1 MPTDCN
7 CMTVYD
13 ACKYAREKLEIAGI
27 ENSRFE
33 SMLLVSKCKNITGG
47 ALPAHYADDFGE
59 NLRLSLDSIL
69 NRRLNGEPLQY
80 ILGSWEFYSL
90 DFKVGPGVLIPRP
103 ETELICDEAISY
115 IKKYGFTSAAD
126 LCAGS
131 GCIGIAVA
139 KNTGISVTSY
149 EKYTDAYDYLCKNIA
164 LNLADTVTPVLADI
178 TKCDV
183 LENTYDIILSNPP
196 YIPDTQRGTLQR
208 ELDFEPQSAL
218 FTPDGLEFYRC
229 IRDRWLKSLKS
240 GGALMVEIGVGQCED
255 VKAIFSGRFKDIR
268 SVKDLS
274 GIDRVIIGTHKL

>member
-7 CMTVYD
+7 RMTVYD
-13 ACKYAREKLEIAGI
+13 VCKYAREKLETAGI
-27 ENSRFE
+27 ENARFE
-33 SMLLVSKCKNITGG
+33 SMLLVSKCVGIDRNM
-47 ALPAHYADDFGE
+47 LPAHYNDVFDETLA
-59 NLRLSLDSIL
+59 STLDSCL

-103 ETELICDEAISY
+103 ETELLCDKAISY
-115 IKKYGFTSAAD
+115 IKKHSFTSTAD

-139 KNTGISVTSY
+139 KNTGISVSSY

-164 LNLADTVTPVLADI
+164 LNSAYTVTPVLADI
-178 TKCDV
+178 TECDV
-183 LENTYDIILSNPP
+183 FENKYDIILSNPP
-196 YIPDTQRGTLQR
+196 YIPDIQRGTLQR

-229 IRDRWLKSLKS
+229 IRDRWLKSLKV
-240 GGALMVEIGVGQCED
+240 GGAVMVEIGVGQCDD
-255 VKAIFSGRFKDIR
+255 VKAIFSGYFMNVE

>member
-1 MPTDCN
+1 
-7 CMTVYD
+7 MTVYEVF
-13 ACKYAREKLEIAGI
+13 KKTRSKLEESGV
-27 ENSRFE
+27 ENARFE
-33 SMLLVSKCKNITGG
+33 AMLLVSKCVGIDRNL
-47 ALPAHYADDFGE
+47 LPAHYTDVFDETLA
-59 NLRLSLDSIL
+59 SALDSCL

-90 DFKVGPGVLIPRP
+90 DFEVGPGVLIPRP
-103 ETELICDEAISY
+103 ETELLCDIAISY
-115 IKKYGFTSAAD
+115 IKEYGFTSAAD

-139 KNTGISVTSY
+139 KNTGISVDSY
-149 EKYTDAYDYLCKNIA
+149 EKYPEACNYLDKNIA
-164 LNLADTVTPVLADI
+164 LNSAYTVNPILADI
-178 TKCDV
+178 TECDV
-183 LENTYDIILSNPP
+183 SENNYDIILSNPP
-196 YIPDTQRGTLQR
+196 YIPDIQRGTLQR

-229 IRDRWLKSLKS
+229 IRNRWLKSLKS

-255 VKAIFSGRFKDIR
+255 VRAIFSRCFKDVC

>member
-1 MPTDCN
+1 
-7 CMTVYD
+7 MTVYEVF
-13 ACKYAREKLEIAGI
+13 KKTRSKLEKSGV
-27 ENSRFE
+27 ENARFE
-33 SMLLVSKCKNITGG
+33 AMLLVSKCVGIDRNV
-47 ALPAHYADDFGE
+47 LPAHYTDVFDE
-59 NLRLSLDSIL
+59 RLASSLDSCL

-103 ETELICDEAISY
+103 ETELLCDIAISY
-115 IKKYGFTSAAD
+115 IKEYGFTSAAD

-139 KNTGISVTSY
+139 KNTGISVDSY
-149 EKYTDAYDYLCKNIA
+149 EKYPEACNYLDKNIA
-164 LNLADTVTPVLADI
+164 LNSAYTVNPILADI
-178 TKCDV
+178 TECDV
-183 LENTYDIILSNPP
+183 LENNYDIILSNPP
-196 YIPDTQRGTLQR
+196 YIPDIQRGTLQR

-229 IRDRWLKSLKS
+229 IRNRWLKSLKS

-255 VKAIFSGRFKDIR
+255 VRAIFSRYFKDVC

>member
-1 MPTDCN
+1 
-7 CMTVYD
+7 MTVYEVF
-13 ACKYAREKLEIAGI
+13 KKTRSKLEESGV
-27 ENSRFE
+27 ENARFE
-33 SMLLVSKCKNITGG
+33 AMLLVSKCLGTDRNL
-47 ALPAHYADDFGE
+47 LPAHYTDVFDETLA
-59 NLRLSLDSIL
+59 SVLDSCL

-80 ILGSWEFYSL
+80 VLGSWEFYSL

-103 ETELICDEAISY
+103 ETELLCDEAISY
-115 IKKYGFTSAAD
+115 IKKHSFTSAAD

-139 KNTGISVTSY
+139 KNTGIAVSSY
-149 EKYTDAYDYLCKNIA
+149 EKYSDAYDYLCKNIA

-178 TKCDV
+178 TECDV
-183 LENTYDIILSNPP
+183 LENKYDIILSNPP
-196 YIPDTQRGTLQR
+196 YIPDIQRGTLQR

-229 IRDRWLKSLKS
+229 IRDRWLKSLKA
-240 GGALMVEIGVGQCED
+240 GGVVMVEIGVGQCDD
-255 VKAIFSGRFKDIR
+255 VKAIFSGYFKNVE